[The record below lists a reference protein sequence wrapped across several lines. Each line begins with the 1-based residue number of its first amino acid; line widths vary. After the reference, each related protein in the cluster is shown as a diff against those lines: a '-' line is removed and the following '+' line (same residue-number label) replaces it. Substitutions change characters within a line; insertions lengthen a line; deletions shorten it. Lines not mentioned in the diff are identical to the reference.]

1 MNHFM
6 NKKKLYQ
13 SQLRQEQ
20 MKRTR
25 ELILEG
31 LIKTMASGIA
41 ELSIPAVAHEAG
53 VSIPTVYRYFRTK
66 RDLIEAL
73 GGYLGEKIGAN
84 ATQLPRSPEE
94 LASAV
99 REMYV
104 RSEGLDEVIRAAS
117 VSELG
122 KEFRKDAMPVRMKII
137 QDALAPVAPR
147 FNETDWIRLRNIVL
161 VLSSSAMI
169 RAFIDYL
176 DLSGEEAADTVTWAI
191 LTLTQANTQ
200 VNEAAHQQ

>member
-73 GGYLGEKIGAN
+73 GGYCWCA
-84 ATQLPRSPEE
+84 ASFTCVFACVSVRMAHVTVSAASSPE
-94 LASAV
+94 
-99 REMYV
+99 
-104 RSEGLDEVIRAAS
+104 RSR
-117 VSELG
+117 
-122 KEFRKDAMPVRMKII
+122 
-137 QDALAPVAPR
+137 
-147 FNETDWIRLRNIVL
+147 
-161 VLSSSAMI
+161 
-169 RAFIDYL
+169 
-176 DLSGEEAADTVTWAI
+176 
-191 LTLTQANTQ
+191 
-200 VNEAAHQQ
+200 

>member
-1 MNHFM
+1 MNHIM

-25 ELILEG
+25 EQILEG

-94 LASAV
+94 LASVV
-99 REMYV
+99 REMYI

-137 QDALAPVAPR
+137 EDALAPVAPR

-176 DLSGEEAADTVTWAI
+176 DLSGAEAADTVTWAI
-191 LTLTQANTQ
+191 LTLAQANTQ
-200 VNEAAHQQ
+200 ANEAAHQQ

>member
-1 MNHFM
+1 MNRIM

-13 SQLRQEQ
+13 SQFRQEQ

-25 ELILEG
+25 EQILEG

-94 LASAV
+94 LAAAV
-99 REMYV
+99 REMFV

-137 QDALAPVAPR
+137 EDALAPVAAR

-176 DLSGEEAADTVTWAI
+176 DLSGAEAADTVTWAI
-191 LTLTQANTQ
+191 LTLAQANTQ
-200 VNEAAHQQ
+200 ANEAT

>member
-1 MNHFM
+1 MD
-6 NKKKLYQ
+6 KKKTYQ

-25 ELILEG
+25 EQILEG
-31 LIKTMASGIA
+31 LIKTMASGIS
-41 ELSIPAVAHEAG
+41 ELSIPAVAHDAG
-53 VSIPTVYRYFRTK
+53 VSIPTVYRYFPTK

-73 GGYLGEKIGAN
+73 GGYVVEKIGIN
-84 ATQLPRSPEE
+84 VVQLPHSPEE
-94 LASAV
+94 LASSV
-99 REMYV
+99 REMFV
-104 RSEGLDEVIRAAS
+104 RSEGFDEVIRAAS

-122 KEFRKDAMPVRMKII
+122 KEFRKGGLPARKKII
-137 QDALAPVAPR
+137 EDALVPVADR
-147 FNETDWIRLRNIVL
+147 FNETDWIRLCNIVL

-191 LTLTQANTQ
+191 LTLTRANTQ
-200 VNEAAHQQ
+200 ASEVTQQ

>member
-1 MNHFM
+1 MNHIM

-25 ELILEG
+25 EQILEG

-41 ELSIPAVAHEAG
+41 ELSIPADAHEAG

-94 LASAV
+94 LAAAV
-99 REMYV
+99 REMFV

-137 QDALAPVAPR
+137 EDALAPVATR

-191 LTLTQANTQ
+191 LTLAQANTQ
-200 VNEAAHQQ
+200 ANEAAHQQ

>member
-1 MNHFM
+1 MNHIM

-25 ELILEG
+25 EQILDG

-73 GGYLGEKIGAN
+73 GGYLAEKIGIN
-84 ATQLPRSPEE
+84 ATQLPSSPEE
-94 LASAV
+94 LVSAV
-99 REMYV
+99 REMFV
-104 RSEGLDEVIRAAS
+104 RSEGLDEAIRAAS

-122 KEFRKDAMPVRMKII
+122 KEFRKDTLPARMKII
-137 QDALAPVAPR
+137 EDALAPVAAR
-147 FNETDWIRLRNIVL
+147 FNETDLIRLRNIVL

-169 RAFIDYL
+169 RACKDYL

-191 LTLTQANTQ
+191 LTLARANAQANKTTQ
-200 VNEAAHQQ
+200 QQ

>member
-1 MNHFM
+1 MIHIM

-94 LASAV
+94 LAAAV
-99 REMYV
+99 REMFV

-122 KEFRKDAMPVRMKII
+122 KEFRKDTLPARKKII
-137 QDALAPVAPR
+137 EDALAPVATR

-176 DLSGEEAADTVTWAI
+176 DLSGAEAADTVTWAI

>member
-1 MNHFM
+1 MNHIM
-6 NKKKLYQ
+6 NKKKSYQ

-25 ELILEG
+25 EQILEG
-31 LIKTMASGIA
+31 LIKTMASGVA
-41 ELSIPAVAHEAG
+41 ELSIPAVAREAG

-66 RDLIEAL
+66 RDLIDAL
-73 GGYLGEKIGAN
+73 GGYLVEKIGAN

-99 REMYV
+99 REMFV

-122 KEFRKDAMPVRMKII
+122 KEFRKDTLPARMKII
-137 QDALAPVAPR
+137 EDALAPVAPR
-147 FNETDWIRLRNIVL
+147 FNETDWMRLRNIIL

-169 RAFIDYL
+169 RTFIDYL
-176 DLSGEEAADTVTWAI
+176 DLSGEEAADIVTWAI
-191 LTLTQANTQ
+191 LTLAQANTRA
-200 VNEAAHQQ
+200 NEATQQQ

>member
-1 MNHFM
+1 MIHIMNQ
-6 NKKKLYQ
+6 KQTYQ

-25 ELILEG
+25 EQILEG
-31 LIKTMASGIA
+31 LIKTMASGIS

-73 GGYLGEKIGAN
+73 GGYLVVKIGID
-84 ATQLPRSPEE
+84 ATQLPRSPGE
-94 LASAV
+94 LASTV
-99 REMYV
+99 REMFI
-104 RSEGLDEVIRAAS
+104 RSEGLDETIRAAS
-117 VSELG
+117 ISEMG
-122 KEFRKDAMPVRMKII
+122 KEFRKETLPARLKII
-137 QDALAPVAPR
+137 EDALTPVADQ
-147 FNETDWIRLRNIVL
+147 FTETDWVRLRNIVL
-161 VLSSSAMI
+161 ILSSSAMI

-191 LTLTQANTQ
+191 LTLSQANTQ
-200 VNEAAHQQ
+200 ANEVTHQY

>member
-1 MNHFM
+1 MNHIM
-6 NKKKLYQ
+6 NKKKPYQ

-20 MKRTR
+20 MMRTR
-25 ELILEG
+25 EQILEG

-73 GGYLGEKIGAN
+73 GGYVVEKIGIN
-84 ATQLPRSPEE
+84 AIQLPRSPEE
-94 LASAV
+94 LASVV
-99 REMYV
+99 REMFV
-104 RSEGLDEVIRAAS
+104 RSEGLDEVLRAAS
-117 VSELG
+117 ISELG
-122 KEFRKDAMPVRMKII
+122 KEFRKDTLPARMKII
-137 QDALAPVAPR
+137 EDALAPVAAR
-147 FNETDWIRLRNIVL
+147 FNETDLIRLRNIVL

-191 LTLTQANTQ
+191 LILARANTKA
-200 VNEAAHQQ
+200 NETTQQQ